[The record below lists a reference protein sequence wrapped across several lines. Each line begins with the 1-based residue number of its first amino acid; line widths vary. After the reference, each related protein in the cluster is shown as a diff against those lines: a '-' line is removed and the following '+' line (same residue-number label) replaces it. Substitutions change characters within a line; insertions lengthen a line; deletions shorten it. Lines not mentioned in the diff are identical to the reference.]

1 LANRSA
7 CAASGLSFFSFSFKN
22 YFMKNANEQFQDFT
36 GTTEWYMHFTGLL
49 YTDGIKALVENFQ
62 CYWLVDL
69 VASYQHHQAVK
80 GESFQTWQLTRV
92 KADSFK
98 ATCTD
103 GNDRKLVDQFIPF
116 SDFDAD
122 VVKLYLA
129 NGVLLLPSE
138 Y

>member
-1 LANRSA
+1 
-7 CAASGLSFFSFSFKN
+7 
-22 YFMKNANEQFQDFT
+22 MKNANEQFQDFT

-62 CYWLVDL
+62 CCWLVDL
-69 VASYQHHQAVK
+69 VASYQHHPAVK

-103 GNDRKLVDQFIPF
+103 GNDKKLVDQFIPF